1 MILRTVVLLVALL
14 VSSAG
19 QADYFTFQKWSALSE
34 TSRAAYIAGV
44 YDAGLPGYD
53 MMITLVEGEQSGRY
67 SRHYQNCIGASQ
79 MSVSQL
85 AANVLNFA
93 KDKPELHTGSV
104 WIALL
109 KYLTAAC
116 GEPPKK

>member
-1 MILRTVVLLVALL
+1 MILRTVVVLAALL
-14 VSSAG
+14 VSSAA
-19 QADYFTFQKWSALSE
+19 QSNYFTYQSWLALPESG
-34 TSRAAYIAGV
+34 RAAYIAGV

-104 WIALL
+104 WKALL
-109 KYLTAAC
+109 TYLTAAC